1 MNILLINH
9 YAGSPDMGMEFRPY
23 YMAREW
29 VKKGHKVTI
38 IAGDY
43 SHLRRKNP
51 HVVKDFQK
59 DRIDRRI
66 TYLWLKTGKYEGN
79 GVRRAFTMFRF
90 VGKLMLRAR
99 LIAKKLKPDVVIAS
113 STYPIDTFAAQR
125 IARLAD
131 AKVIHEVHDM
141 WPATLTE
148 VGGMSKKNPFVVLMQ
163 IGENSAYK
171 HSDYVVSL
179 LEFAKDYMMEHGL
192 QPDKFVHINNGIVLE
207 DWKRPKKMPEEHRE
221 VINRIRQ
228 KGQFIVGYF
237 GGHAISNALDV
248 ILAVAGEIDD
258 DKIHF
263 VLVGDGVEKKRLM
276 EKAKEMKLQN
286 ITFLPPVSK
295 HAVPDLVSCFDCI
308 YIGAKAS
315 PLYRFGIAM
324 NKVFDSMMGGKP
336 LLYAIDSPSDFATF
350 YQCGVKV
357 KPEEIDSIINGIKK
371 IKSMSEDE
379 RRQLGENGRHTVL
392 QYFEYSILANQFL
405 EIMQ

>member
-29 VKKGHKVTI
+29 IKKGHKVTI

-51 HVVKDFQK
+51 RVDKDFQK

-66 TYLWLKTGKYEGN
+66 TYLWVKTGKYGGN
-79 GVRRAFTMFRF
+79 GVKRALTMFRF
-90 VGKLMLRAR
+90 VGKLMFH
-99 LIAKKLKPDVVIAS
+99 AKKIVNKLKPDAVVSS

-125 IARLAD
+125 IAKLANARL
-131 AKVIHEVHDM
+131 IHEVHDM

-148 VGGMSKKNPFVVLMQ
+148 VGGMSKMNPFVVLMQ

-179 LEFAKDYMMEHGL
+179 PEFAKDYMMEHGL
-192 QPDKFVHINNGIVLE
+192 QSDKFVHINNGIVLE
-207 DWKRPKKMPEEHRE
+207 DWKSPKKIPEEHKDS
-221 VINRIRQ
+221 IIRLKKQ
-228 KGQFIVGYF
+228 EKFIVGYF
-237 GGHAISNALDV
+237 GGHALSNALDV
-248 ILAVAGEIDD
+248 LLDVAKKIDD
-258 DKIHF
+258 DQVHF
-263 VLVGDGVEKKRLM
+263 LLVGDGVEKKQLV
-276 EKAKEMKLQN
+276 EKTKAMKLAN

-295 HAVPDLVSCFDCI
+295 YAIPDLVSYFDCI

-336 LLYAIDSPSDFATF
+336 LIYAIDSPSDFATS

-357 KPEEIDSIINGIKK
+357 KAEDTGSIIDGIMQ
-371 IKSMSEDE
+371 IKNMSKDE
-379 RRQLGENGRHTVL
+379 RNQLGENGKNAVL
-392 QYFEYSILANQFL
+392 QHFEYGILANQFL